1 VGRLFENLVR
11 FENSFHAVQLGR
23 DNSHTPA
30 SVSLEEF
37 CQASR
42 LVSVRCKNWQGEEV
56 NAMTTNIYD
65 VIIVICKV
73 AGEAI
78 KTFFKHRDEEK
89 PLPKTHKRKQRLKRK
104 PK

>member
-1 VGRLFENLVR
+1 
-11 FENSFHAVQLGR
+11 
-23 DNSHTPA
+23 
-30 SVSLEEF
+30 
-37 CQASR
+37 
-42 LVSVRCKNWQGEEV
+42 
-56 NAMTTNIYD
+56 MTTNIYD